1 MNTMDHVLRRTIQ
14 GAGIF
19 QVILGIIFWTG
30 TALQLIPVHM
40 LVGIT
45 FVIAIWL
52 LALRAAL
59 LGAGAAFSSFV
70 AAYGVLVI
78 AFGMTQAQILPGQ
91 NHWIIRVLH
100 LAVGFGAMGMADGLW
115 RRMIRRARPARALEA
130 A

>member
-52 LALRAAL
+52 LALRAVL
-59 LGAGAAFSSFV
+59 LGAGAAFPSFV